1 MPANQEFQSDDSK
14 QIAAAPGWE
23 FDVERLH
30 KYLRTAIPDLL
41 GEMQIERIGGGQSN
55 PTFFVSFDN
64 RSLVLR
70 KQPGGGKLLPS
81 AHAVDR
87 EYRILKALAGS
98 DVPVPPTVLYCDDR
112 EVVGTPFY
120 VMERLNGRIFPNYRL
135 VEVPATER
143 KAIFLATAETMARLH
158 AVDWS
163 AVGLANYG
171 KPGNYFSR
179 QIARWTR
186 QWEMSKTG
194 ENQDIERLI
203 KWLPAHITPGD
214 ETTISHGDFRLG
226 NLMFH
231 PTEPRVI
238 AVLDWELSTLG
249 HPLADVAYNCI
260 PWHTSP
266 QEFDGIRGLNLAAL
280 GIPSQCEY
288 LAHYQQCSGRTE
300 SITSFHL
307 AFSLFRFAVILEGI
321 AARALSG
328 NAAAKDAPE
337 VGRQAAAFARRAVE
351 LIDGGAVFYGE

>member
-1 MPANQEFQSDDSK
+1 MHANQELAGDGANQA
-14 QIAAAPGWE
+14 IASPVGK
-23 FDVERLH
+23 FDVERLR
-30 KYLRTAIPDLL
+30 KYLRCAVPDLQ
-41 GEMQIERIGGGQSN
+41 GDMQIERVGGGQSN

-64 RSLVLR
+64 RALVLR
-70 KQPGGGKLLPS
+70 KQPGGGNLLPS

-87 EYRILKALAGS
+87 EYRILKALAGT

-120 VMERLNGRIFPNYRL
+120 VMERLAGRIFPNYRL
-135 VEVPATER
+135 MEVPAKER
-143 KAIFLATAETMARLH
+143 KAIFLAMAETMARLH

-163 AVGLANYG
+163 AVGLADYG

-194 ENQDIERLI
+194 ENQDIECLI

-231 PTEPRVI
+231 LTEPRVI

-260 PWHTSP
+260 PWHTLP
-266 QEFDGIRGLNLAAL
+266 QEFGGVRGLDLPAL
-280 GIPSQCEY
+280 GIPSQREY
-288 LAHYQQCSGRTE
+288 LAHYQQHSRRSE
-300 SITSFHL
+300 SITPFHL

-321 AARALSG
+321 AARARSG
-328 NAAAKDAPE
+328 SATAENAAE
-337 VGRQAAAFARRAVE
+337 VGKQTAAFARRAVE
-351 LIDGGAVFYGE
+351 LIDGAPVFGGE